1 MTSYLVGA
9 DHSGND
15 DQGCI
20 DKVCEILEGAGH
32 SVKNLGVDPN
42 LEGTFRNHGKGNTG
56 VFIVNGMCIGTF
68 DSFRRMVEAGGLDFM
83 IMAFPQSISPS
94 NDWISC
100 ESLKSRKLPIAH
112 DDNFTPADRRAE
124 LDGKYTCAE
133 YCQEHSQYMAYVC
146 GDDCEAVA
154 NAILEGNYGGGG
166 GSSDSSEENDSEPTP
181 MSYKD
186 MILDL
191 ISVWDGDVECKVR
204 QDKLY
209 INKVPKPNP
218 ELWIVE
224 GNNIVS
230 GNAKTSDYHSDT
242 INTLHVT
249 YNDKT
254 ITITDEY
261 LINRFGVV
269 EETIPAVEIVTD
281 YSGDSTDGT
290 TTGITDGT
298 GGGTSDGSN
307 QYRTI
312 AGILQKYMTSNDW
325 NSYINSVR
333 KCTTRDQVKNL
344 IVGHKKKDGVKAR
357 NNLIITEICEALKI
371 ET

>member
-1 MTSYLVGA
+1 MTTVVIGC
-9 DHSGND
+9 DHNTGQD
-15 DQGCI
+15 TEYQ
-20 DKVCEILEGAGH
+20 DKMAEVLEGGGYETEKL
-32 SVKNLGVDPN
+32 SVGPNSFASYSYNQNGKQANGKIGVFILAVGLTSICDLYDGNTNFDYAYFAVRGGLGQGMDTQEEFQSKGVHKDKHGDCISKSCNILDGKTYPEIN
-42 LEGTFRNHGKGNTG
+42 EYISSKGKAVFGTSPEELANNVLDAIKGGSGNTG
-56 VFIVNGMCIGTF
+56 EG
-68 DSFRRMVEAGGLDFM
+68 
-83 IMAFPQSISPS
+83 
-94 NDWISC
+94 
-100 ESLKSRKLPIAH
+100 
-112 DDNFTPADRRAE
+112 
-124 LDGKYTCAE
+124 
-133 YCQEHSQYMAYVC
+133 
-146 GDDCEAVA
+146 GDDSS
-154 NAILEGNYGGGG
+154 
-166 GSSDSSEENDSEPTP
+166 SSDDKEPTP
-181 MSYKD
+181 MSYVD
-186 MILDL
+186 MIKDL

-249 YNDKT
+249 YNNKT

-290 TTGITDGT
+290 TDGT
-298 GGGTSDGSN
+298 DGGTSDDSN

-344 IVGHKKKDGVKAR
+344 IVGHKKRDGVKAR